1 MADLQETIGTVIRQ
15 ERRARAMTLKDLAS
29 RSALSVV
36 YLGELERGKKYPSGI
51 VLERIAEALDLS
63 VADLL
68 VSVAETLR
76 AIETPA
82 MTRAMGFRAPER
94 GDAAPRA
101 SIMNIVGLLVA

>member
-15 ERRARAMTLKDLAS
+15 ERHARGMTLKELAS

-68 VSVAETLR
+68 VYVAETLR
-76 AIETPA
+76 AVEAPVITH
-82 MTRAMGFRAPER
+82 AMGFRAPGR
-94 GDAAPRA
+94 GETTPRA